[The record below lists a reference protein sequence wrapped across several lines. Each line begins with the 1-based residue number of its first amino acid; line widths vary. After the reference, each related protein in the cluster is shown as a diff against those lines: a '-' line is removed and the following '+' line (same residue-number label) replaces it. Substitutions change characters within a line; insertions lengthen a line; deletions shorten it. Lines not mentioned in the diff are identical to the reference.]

1 MPRRVAIIATGQ
13 TKHAARRLDVTI
25 AELITEAVTRALED
39 ADLTLRDIDAVLLG
53 NMEPFEGFLFP
64 ELWAVEAWGGYL

>member
-13 TKHAARRLDVTI
+13 TKHAARRLDVNI
-25 AELITEAVTRALED
+25 RELISEAVIRALQD
-39 ADLTLRDIDAVLLG
+39 ADLTMQQIDAVLLS

-64 ELWAVEAWGGYL
+64 ELWAVEGWGDT